1 MIPNVLSIAGSDPS
15 GGAGIQADLKTFTAL
30 GCYGMAALTSLTVQN
45 TRHVL
50 DVFHLE
56 ADFVEAQIRAI
67 FEDIDV
73 DALKIGMVG
82 NARTITMLA
91 ELLEDIKPRFVVLD
105 PVMVATSGDALIS
118 NHAVDIM
125 KDKLIPLCDVLTPN
139 IPEAEKLTGE
149 TLVNSDDL
157 EELAANVCALGCKA
171 VLLKGGH
178 AFSDSQATDVL
189 YREGG
194 VQTFS
199 VPRIVTNNTHGTGC
213 TLSAALTCFVA
224 LGHELPEAAKL
235 AKAYITEALR
245 HSEALNVGHG
255 HGPVNHFHFHGRE
268 GKGRA

>member
-50 DVFHLE
+50 DVYHLE

-118 NHAVDIM
+118 NHAVDVM
-125 KDKLIPLCDVLTPN
+125 K
-139 IPEAEKLTGE
+139 EKERMRG
-149 TLVNSDDL
+149 
-157 EELAANVCALGCKA
+157 
-171 VLLKGGH
+171 
-178 AFSDSQATDVL
+178 
-189 YREGG
+189 
-194 VQTFS
+194 
-199 VPRIVTNNTHGTGC
+199 
-213 TLSAALTCFVA
+213 
-224 LGHELPEAAKL
+224 
-235 AKAYITEALR
+235 
-245 HSEALNVGHG
+245 
-255 HGPVNHFHFHGRE
+255 
-268 GKGRA
+268 

>member
-50 DVFHLE
+50 DVYHLE

-67 FEDIDV
+67 FEDIEV

-82 NARTITMLA
+82 NARTIVMLA
-91 ELLEDIKPRFVVLD
+91 DLLEDLKPRFVVLD
-105 PVMVATSGDALIS
+105 PVMVASSGDALIS
-118 NHAVDIM
+118 NHAVDVM
-125 KDKLIPLCDVLTPN
+125 KEKLIPLCDILTPN
-139 IPEAEKLTGE
+139 IPEAEKLSGQ
-149 TLVNSDDL
+149 TLVNAEDL
-157 EELAANVCALGCKA
+157 KELAEDVCRLGCKA

-189 YREGG
+189 FSDGRAKM
-194 VQTFS
+194 FS
-199 VPRIVTNNTHGTGC
+199 VPRIKTNNTHGTGC
-213 TLSAALTCFVA
+213 TLSAALTCYVA
-224 LGHELPEAAKL
+224 LGHDLPEAAGL
-235 AKAYITEALR
+235 AKNYLTEALR
-245 HSEALNVGHG
+245 QSEALNVGHG

-268 GKGRA
+268 GQGRA